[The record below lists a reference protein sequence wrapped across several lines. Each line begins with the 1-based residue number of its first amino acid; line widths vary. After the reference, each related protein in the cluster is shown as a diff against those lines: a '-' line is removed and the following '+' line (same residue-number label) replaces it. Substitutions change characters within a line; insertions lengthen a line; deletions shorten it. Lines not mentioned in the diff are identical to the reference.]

1 MQYLIQLL
9 ISGLAIGA
17 IYGLIAMG
25 FAVIYKSTGLVNFAQ
40 GEMTMITAYIAW
52 TISTTVSGNVF
63 VVAVGAILA
72 AVVLGLVIERVVM
85 RPMLGEPVFATVMV
99 TIGLAV
105 ILRSSINFIWDA
117 YPHGLDVGVGRD
129 IVRIGGDRR
138 SHRPD
143 RRHRRRCWLLLA
155 AIWAFFRYSKFG
167 IAMRAVA
174 ADDRT
179 ALLMG
184 ISATRV
190 HALAWAASSVIAG
203 IGGVFF
209 ALSYDLSPAMFQ
221 LGLKAFP
228 ATILGGLDAVLGS
241 GLGGLLIGII
251 ENLAG
256 GYLGSGMK
264 EVAGFAMII
273 VVLMVRP
280 FGIFGERDIE
290 RV

>member
-1 MQYLIQLL
+1 MEYLVQLL
-9 ISGLAIGA
+9 VSGLAIGA
-17 IYGLIAMG
+17 IYGLIAIG

-40 GEMTMITAYIAW
+40 GEMAMMVAYVAW

-63 VVAVGAILA
+63 VVAFGAILF
-72 AVVLGLVIERVVM
+72 AVLLGLVIERLVM

-105 ILRSSINFIWDA
+105 ILRSSIGFIWDA
-117 YPHGLDVGVGRD
+117 YPHGLDVGVGRG
-129 IVRIGGDRR
+129 IVRVGGIGVR
-138 SHRPD
+138 SGQIAVIAT
-143 RRHRRRCWLLLA
+143 LMLMLA
-155 AIWAFFRYSKFG
+155 ILWAFFRYSKFG

-190 HALAWAASSVIAG
+190 HAIAWAASSVIAG
-203 IGGVFF
+203 IAGVFF
-209 ALSYDLSPAMFQ
+209 ALTYDLSPAMYQ

-241 GLGGLLIGII
+241 GIGGLLIGIT

-256 GYLGSGMK
+256 GYLGSAMK

-273 VVLMVRP
+273 VVLMIRP

>member
-1 MQYLIQLL
+1 
-9 ISGLAIGA
+9 
-17 IYGLIAMG
+17 
-25 FAVIYKSTGLVNFAQ
+25 
-40 GEMTMITAYIAW
+40 
-52 TISTTVSGNVF
+52 
-63 VVAVGAILA
+63 
-72 AVVLGLVIERVVM
+72 
-85 RPMLGEPVFATVMV
+85 MLGEPVFATVMV

-117 YPHGLDVGVGRD
+117 YPHGLDVGFGRN
-129 IVRIGGDRR
+129 IVRVGSIGIRTGQIAVIATLL
-138 SHRPD
+138 
-143 RRHRRRCWLLLA
+143 LLLA

-167 IAMRAVA
+167 VAMRAVA

-184 ISATRV
+184 ISAPRV
-190 HALAWAASSVIAG
+190 HAAAWAASSVIAG
-203 IGGVFF
+203 IAGVFF
-209 ALSYDLSPAMFQ
+209 AISYDLSPAMFQ
-221 LGLKAFP
+221 LGLKSFP

-241 GLGGLLIGII
+241 GVGGLLIGIT

-273 VVLMVRP
+273 VVLMIRP

>member
-1 MQYLIQLL
+1 MYLLQLL
-9 ISGLAIGA
+9 ISGLSIGA
-17 IYGLIAMG
+17 IYSLIAMG

-52 TISTTVSGNVF
+52 TISTTVSGNV
-63 VVAVGAILA
+63 VVVTFGAILA
-72 AVVLGLVIERVVM
+72 AIMLGLVIERLVM
-85 RPMLGEPVFATVMV
+85 RPMLGEPLFATVMV

-105 ILRSSINFIWDA
+105 ILRSAINFIWDA

-129 IVRIGGDRR
+129 IVRVGGIGMRTAQIAVIATLL
-138 SHRPD
+138 
-143 RRHRRRCWLLLA
+143 LLLA
-155 AIWAFFRYSKFG
+155 AIWAFFRYSRFG

-174 ADDRT
+174 SDDRT

-184 ISATRV
+184 ISAPRV

-209 ALSYDLSPAMFQ
+209 ALTYDLSPAMFQ

-241 GLGGLLIGII
+241 GLGGLLIGLT

-256 GYLGSGMK
+256 GYLGNGMK
-264 EVAGFAMII
+264 EVAGFLMII
-273 VVLMVRP
+273 VVLMIRP
-280 FGIFGERDIE
+280 FGLFGERDIE

>member
-1 MQYLIQLL
+1 MQYLVQLL

-25 FAVIYKSTGLVNFAQ
+25 SALIYKSTGLVNFAQ
-40 GEMTMITAYIAW
+40 GEMTMIVAYIAW
-52 TISTTVSGNVF
+52 SISTSVDGNPF
-63 VVAVGAILA
+63 IVAIGAIIA
-72 AVVLGLVIERVVM
+72 AVALGLVVERVVM

-117 YPHGLDVGVGRD
+117 YPHDLDIGFGRG
-129 IVRIGGDRR
+129 ILRAGGIGIRTGQIAVIAT
-138 SHRPD
+138 
-143 RRHRRRCWLLLA
+143 LLALLA

-167 IAMRAVA
+167 VAMRAVA

-184 ISATRV
+184 ISAPRV
-190 HALAWAASSVIAG
+190 HAAAWAASSVIAG
-203 IGGVFF
+203 IAGVFF
-209 ALSYDLSPAMFQ
+209 AISYDLSPAMFQ

-241 GLGGLLIGII
+241 GVGGLLIGIT

-264 EVAGFAMII
+264 EVAGFLMII

>member
-1 MQYLIQLL
+1 MYLFQILL
-9 ISGLAIGA
+9 SGLSIGA

-63 VVAVGAILA
+63 VVTCGAILA
-72 AVVLGLVIERVVM
+72 AIILGLVIERLVM
-85 RPMLGEPVFATVMV
+85 RPMLGEPLFATVMV

-105 ILRSSINFIWDA
+105 ILRSAINFIWDA
-117 YPHGLDVGVGRD
+117 YPHGLDVGIGRS
-129 IVRIGGDRR
+129 IVRVGGIGMRTGQIAVIATLL
-138 SHRPD
+138 
-143 RRHRRRCWLLLA
+143 LLLA
-155 AIWAFFRYSKFG
+155 AIWAFFRYSRFG

-174 ADDRT
+174 SDDRT

-184 ISATRV
+184 ISAPRV

-241 GLGGLLIGII
+241 GLGGLLIGLT

-256 GYLGSGMK
+256 GYLGNGMK
-264 EVAGFAMII
+264 EVAGFLMII
-273 VVLMVRP
+273 VVLMIRP
-280 FGIFGERDIE
+280 FGLFGERDIE

>member
-1 MQYLIQLL
+1 
-9 ISGLAIGA
+9 
-17 IYGLIAMG
+17 MG

-40 GEMTMITAYIAW
+40 GEMTMIVAYVAW

-63 VVAVGAILA
+63 VVAFGAMLF
-72 AVVLGLVIERVVM
+72 AVLLGLVIERLVM

-105 ILRSSINFIWDA
+105 ILRSSIGFIWDA
-117 YPHGLDVGVGRD
+117 YPHGLDLGVGRD
-129 IVRIGGDRR
+129 IVRVGGIGVRTGQIAVIAT
-138 SHRPD
+138 
-143 RRHRRRCWLLLA
+143 LLLMLA
-155 AIWAFFRYSKFG
+155 MLWAFFRYSKFG

-190 HALAWAASSVIAG
+190 HAIAWAASSVIAG
-203 IGGVFF
+203 IAGVFF
-209 ALSYDLSPAMFQ
+209 ALSYDLSPAMYQ

-241 GLGGLLIGII
+241 GVGGLLIGIT

-256 GYLGSGMK
+256 GYLGSAMK

-273 VVLMVRP
+273 VVLMIRP

>member
-1 MQYLIQLL
+1 MYLLQLL
-9 ISGLAIGA
+9 LSGLSIGA

-52 TISTTVSGNVF
+52 TISTTVSGNV
-63 VVAVGAILA
+63 VVVTFGAILA
-72 AVVLGLVIERVVM
+72 AIMLGLVIERLVM
-85 RPMLGEPVFATVMV
+85 RPMLGEPLFATVMV

-105 ILRSSINFIWDA
+105 ILRSAINFIWDA

-129 IVRIGGDRR
+129 IVRVGGIGMRT
-138 SHRPD
+138 SQIAVIATLL
-143 RRHRRRCWLLLA
+143 LLLA
-155 AIWAFFRYSKFG
+155 AIWASFRYSRFG

-174 ADDRT
+174 SDDRT

-184 ISATRV
+184 ISAPRV

-241 GLGGLLIGII
+241 GLGGLLIGLT

-256 GYLGSGMK
+256 GYLGNGMK
-264 EVAGFAMII
+264 EVAGFLMII
-273 VVLMVRP
+273 VVLMIRP
-280 FGIFGERDIE
+280 FGLFGERDIE

>member
-1 MQYLIQLL
+1 MCSSDLTVMICQLVDLYFVAGLGDAAVAGVAAAGNAGFLVNALMQVL
-9 ISGLAIGA
+9 GVGTVA
-17 IYGLIAMG
+17 LIAH
-25 FAVIYKSTGLVNFAQ
+25 
-40 GEMTMITAYIAW
+40 
-52 TISTTVSGNVF
+52 
-63 VVAVGAILA
+63 AVGRTDRADANLVFNQSIVLSVLCGLLTLVA
-72 AVVLGLVIERVVM
+72 GVVLS
-85 RPMLGEPVFATVMV
+85 RP
-99 TIGLAV
+99 
-105 ILRSSINFIWDA
+105 
-117 YPHGLDVGVGRD
+117 Y
-129 IVRIGGDRR
+129 
-138 SHRPD
+138 
-143 RRHRRRCWLLLA
+143 
-155 AIWAFFRYSKFG
+155 
-167 IAMRAVA
+167 MRAVA

-184 ISATRV
+184 ISATKV
-190 HALAWAASSVIAG
+190 HALAWAASSMIAG

-241 GLGGLLIGII
+241 GIGGLLIGIT

-273 VVLMVRP
+273 VVLMIRP

>member
-17 IYGLIAMG
+17 IYGLIAMA

-40 GEMTMITAYIAW
+40 GEMTMIVSYIAW
-52 TISTTVSGNVF
+52 TISTTISGNVV
-63 VVAVGAILA
+63 VVAFGAIVA
-72 AVVLGLVIERVVM
+72 AVLLGLLIERVVM
-85 RPMLGEPVFATVMV
+85 RPMLGEPVFSTVMV

-105 ILRSSINFIWDA
+105 ILRSSINFVWDA
-117 YPHGLDVGVGRD
+117 YPHALDLGVGRNV
-129 IVRIGGDRR
+129 IRIGSIGVRTGQIAVIATLL
-138 SHRPD
+138 
-143 RRHRRRCWLLLA
+143 LLLA
-155 AIWAFFRYSKFG
+155 GIWAFFRYSKFG
-167 IAMRAVA
+167 VAMRAVA

-184 ISATRV
+184 ISAPRV
-190 HALAWAASSVIAG
+190 HGFAWAASSAIAG
-203 IGGVFF
+203 IAGVFF
-209 ALSYDLSPAMFQ
+209 AMSYDLSPAMFQ

-241 GLGGLLIGII
+241 GLGGLLIGIT

-256 GYLGSGMK
+256 GYVSSGMK
-264 EVAGFAMII
+264 EVAGFLMII
-273 VVLMVRP
+273 IVLMIRP
-280 FGIFGERDIE
+280 FGIFGQRDIE

>member
-1 MQYLIQLL
+1 MQYFIQLV

-40 GEMTMITAYIAW
+40 GEMTMIVAYIAW
-52 TISTTVSGNVF
+52 TVSTTVSGNV
-63 VVAVGAILA
+63 VIVSLA
-72 AVVLGLVIERVVM
+72 ALLAAIFLGVVIERVVM
-85 RPMLGEPVFATVMV
+85 RPMLGEPIFATVMV

-129 IVRIGGDRR
+129 IVRLGGVGVRTGQIAVIVALL
-138 SHRPD
+138 
-143 RRHRRRCWLLLA
+143 LLLA
-155 AIWAFFRYSKFG
+155 AIWAFFRYSKIG

-184 ISATRV
+184 ISAPRI

-203 IGGVFF
+203 IGGLFF
-209 ALSYDLSPAMFQ
+209 ALSYDLSPTMFQ

-241 GLGGLLIGII
+241 GVGGLLIGLT

-256 GYLGSGMK
+256 GYVGSGTK

-280 FGIFGERDIE
+280 FGLFGARDIE